1 MWTRRET
8 GRSRIVAILGVV
20 ALAVAPGW
28 PACAADDGPA
38 LTATIDRLIAAQWEA
53 NNVVPAAVAGD
64 GEFLRRVT
72 LDLTGKIPT
81 VSEARAFLDDARDD
95 KRPRLVDRLL
105 DSPSY
110 VAHATAIEMRLMMP
124 EVASDPQAQAVAPAF
139 EAWLGEQIAANL
151 GSDRLARAILTAKV
165 ATDRAAAPLRPDGAQ
180 NLKPSPL
187 TFYLAKDVKSEN
199 LAAST
204 ARLFLGLR
212 LECAQCH
219 NHPFASWTR
228 DQFWGYAAFFASL
241 EKRDPDD
248 ASPDAIREQADRRDL
263 VIPGTER
270 RVPATLLDGSTPRLR
285 SEAPARIALADWMTA
300 SDNPYFARAAVN
312 RIWAQLFGVGLVD
325 PVDDMGADNPPSH
338 PELLDALAQAFRE
351 HGYDR
356 KFLIRAIV
364 LSQAYQ
370 LTSQSSGPAA
380 GPSAGAGGDEPR
392 LFARDEPR
400 LFARMKERG
409 LSAEQLYDS
418 LAQAIGLAPEASAA
432 ARGEFLEAF
441 SGNEEKPIEGQTTIL
456 QALALMNGRLVAG
469 ATDVEKG
476 RMLAAVADAPF
487 LDPAGRVEAFFLA
500 TLSRRPTAE
509 EGARMIAHVDRAADQ
524 RKALSDVFWALL
536 NSPEFLLNH

>member
-28 PACAADDGPA
+28 SACAADDGPA

-53 NNVVPAAVAGD
+53 NKVAPAAVAGD

-81 VSEARAFLDDARDD
+81 VSEARAFLDDSRDD

-105 DSPSY
+105 DSTSY

-124 EVASDPQAQAVAPAF
+124 EVAADPQVQAIAPAF

-165 ATDRAAAPLRPDGAQ
+165 ATDRAAAPPRPDLAQ

-187 TFYLAKDVKSEN
+187 AFYLAKDVKSEN

-248 ASPDAIREQADRRDL
+248 ASTDAIREQAGRREL

-285 SEAPARIALADWMTA
+285 PEDPARIALADWMTA
-300 SDNPYFARAAVN
+300 SENPYFARAAVN

-364 LSQAYQ
+364 LSRAYQ
-370 LTSQSSGPAA
+370 LTSQALGPAA
-380 GPSAGAGGDEPR
+380 VPVAGAAGDE
-392 LFARDEPR
+392 LR

-432 ARGEFLEAF
+432 ARGEFLQAF

-456 QALALMNGRLVAG
+456 QALGLMNGRLVAG

-476 RMLAAVADAPF
+476 RMLAAIAEAPF
-487 LDPAGRVEAFFLA
+487 LDPAGRVEALFFA
-500 TLSRRPTAE
+500 TLSRRPTAGE
-509 EGARMIAHVDRAADQ
+509 ADRMIAHVDRAKDQ